1 MNIQPIVEGYGD
13 VAAVPVLLR
22 RLCDEARVYQAEV
35 NRPIRR
41 NRSELV
47 QESPL
52 RKSVQLAL
60 LQPNCG
66 AILIVFD
73 GDDDCPRE
81 LAPTIQMWARQE
93 SQAVPCEVV
102 IAYREYEAWF
112 LAAVDSLR
120 GRHGLRGD
128 AAFPGDPEGPRDAKG
143 RLEGLMRP
151 GWSYSETADQAPLTA
166 EFDMVAA
173 YARSRSFRRM
183 TSAFGGLLS
192 RLGIPAEQWP
202 PPNWT

>member
-22 RLCDEARVYQAEV
+22 RLRDEARVYQVEV

-47 QESPL
+47 QEGPL

-60 LQPNCG
+60 LQPDCG
-66 AILIVFD
+66 AILILFD

-81 LAPTIQMWARQE
+81 LAPTIQTWASQE
-93 SQAVPCEVV
+93 SHEVPCEVV
-102 IAYREYEAWF
+102 IARREYEAWF
-112 LAAVDSLR
+112 LAAADSLR
-120 GRHGLRGD
+120 GRRGLRDD
-128 AAFPGDPEGPRDAKG
+128 AAFPEDPEGPRDAKG

-192 RLGIPAEQWP
+192 RLGVPPRQWP